1 MVEIVKMSAKGQ
13 LVVPKEYRKKLG
25 LKPSELF
32 AAVMV
37 KDGIFFKKIKLPDI
51 EKEFRELVDAT
62 EKEFKRKKI
71 TKRDIKEAVRW
82 ARQK

>member
-13 LVVPKEYRKKLG
+13 LVVPKEYREKLG

-32 AAVMV
+32 AAFIV
-37 KDGIFFKKIKLPDI
+37 KDGIFFKKVVVPDI
-51 EKEFRELVDAT
+51 KKEFKGLIEAT
-62 EKEFKRKKI
+62 EKDFKKKKI
-71 TKRDIKEAVRW
+71 TKRDIKEAVKW